1 MSRFTVFLGIVSLA
15 LPNALVKAQDPGP
28 TLTVTVSP
36 TAVDFGAFGG
46 SFSAAVARL
55 NVNVPFTRMTGGEIS
70 AFALA
75 PMGGASSQ
83 PGCPVGSS
91 SCQARSTPGLL
102 SGFLTSFF
110 AYAGETGLRAS
121 AGVGG
126 VVASGGEGLDRRS
139 SPAGVLGLDWLP
151 RTDNR
156 FVPTFAIRFVRL
168 SSPIAGARQLLL
180 PGVGLTF

>member
-1 MSRFTVFLGIVSLA
+1 MPRLLTLSLVAGLA
-15 LPNALVKAQDPGP
+15 LVHAPVRAQDLGP

-36 TAVDFGAFGG
+36 TAVSFADFGG

-55 NVNVPFTRMTGGEIS
+55 NVNVPFTRMTGGELS

-75 PMGGASSQ
+75 PLGGASSQ
-83 PGCPVGSS
+83 PGCPIGSS

-110 AYAGETGLRAS
+110 AYAGESGLRAS
-121 AGVGG
+121 AGVGA
-126 VVASGGEGLDRRS
+126 VVASGGEGLTRRS

-156 FVPTFAIRFVRL
+156 FVPTFAVRL
-168 SSPIAGARQLLL
+168 VQLSAPIAGARQLLL
-180 PGVGLTF
+180 PGLGLTF